1 MHNGVMLPT
10 GVLNIIPMSCR
21 PSSAP
26 ANDTYGDKHPDTN
39 PVKNSES
46 HPIELDEKSLREISE
61 SARFLVVVFLQNLK
75 AFRLYEPNHP
85 ILSKFFDRLW
95 KTFNRYFNEF
105 DVFSLQ
111 IKEHQ
116 LLHRKKIIYE
126 NSDMKESLAF
136 LFFRDGIREIRFHKG
151 LEISEI
157 VEFLNIVKKG
167 DRVNRLRDDLVTLIW
182 QANFP
187 HIDITS
193 IEDFLERGETLIP
206 VDKGLMDQGTGF
218 RAGSSQKL
226 EPDVSNALLLEDF
239 AAEETASPEQSLI
252 EACQLNLQEMERIDA
267 ETQQEERPD
276 LFSLVDD
283 LIEILL
289 HLSEEMDAYEN
300 LIGYFEQVFLKFFE
314 WGEVRRVV
322 GILNNL
328 NGILETM
335 ELREKQVFAIRRIL
349 EIPSGAE
356 FVDHLGSSL
365 KLEKA
370 DPESTLQMLQLLTRQ
385 ALQPLVLLYQQL
397 RPGKWK
403 VSVRDQIVELSKDDI
418 EPLVKLLPG
427 SKLAGMVQVL
437 DLLGQVKH
445 PSTIRHLYPCVRHE
459 NSGVREATLKL
470 LRKFEERGIPLIEK
484 FLTDPE
490 PKIRGKAALILSQ
503 LAREQAV
510 KPLSQIIFSQDFH
523 KRDYQEKASFM
534 RALGET
540 GSGEALSLLK
550 KISKK
555 GRWLR
560 REKWREMKRCA
571 EMTLKTMEGY
581 ASLKKAKGF
590 SGDN

>member
-1 MHNGVMLPT
+1 MPP
-10 GVLNIIPMSCR
+10 IPS
-21 PSSAP
+21 PHK
-26 ANDTYGDKHPDTN
+26 DTDGDKHPEAN
-39 PVKNSES
+39 PVKKSES
-46 HPIELDEKSLREISE
+46 QPIELDEKSLREISD

-116 LLHRKKIIYE
+116 LLHRKRVIYE
-126 NSDMKESLAF
+126 NADMTESLAF

-151 LEISEI
+151 LEISVI
-157 VEFLNIVKKG
+157 VLVLNIVKNS

-193 IEDFLERGETLIP
+193 IEDFLESGEALIP
-206 VDKGLMDQGTGF
+206 TDKGLPDQGSGF
-218 RAGSSQKL
+218 RAGSGQKL
-226 EPDVSNALLLEDF
+226 EPAVSNALLLEDF

-252 EACQLNLQEMERIDA
+252 EACQLDIQEMERIDA
-267 ETQQEERPD
+267 ETQQEESPD

-300 LIGYFEQVFLKFFE
+300 LIGYFEQVLLKFFE
-314 WGEVRRVV
+314 WGEVGKVV

-328 NGILETM
+328 NGVLETM

-349 EIPSGAE
+349 EIPSGPE
-356 FVDHLGSSL
+356 FVNQLGFSL
-365 KLEKA
+365 KMEKG

-403 VSVRDQIVELSKDDI
+403 TSVRDQIIELSKEDI
-418 EPLVKLLPG
+418 EPLVKLLPE
-427 SKLAGMVQVL
+427 SKLPGILQIL

-459 NSGVREATLKL
+459 HSGVREATLKL
-470 LRKFEERGIPLIEK
+470 LRKFEERGIPFIEK
-484 FLTDPE
+484 FLNDPE

-510 KPLSQIIFSQDFH
+510 KPLSKIIFSQDFH

-540 GSGEALSLLK
+540 GTGEAISLLK
-550 KISKK
+550 KIARK

-571 EMTLKTMEGY
+571 EMTLKTMEAY
-581 ASLKKAKGF
+581 ASLKAKGF